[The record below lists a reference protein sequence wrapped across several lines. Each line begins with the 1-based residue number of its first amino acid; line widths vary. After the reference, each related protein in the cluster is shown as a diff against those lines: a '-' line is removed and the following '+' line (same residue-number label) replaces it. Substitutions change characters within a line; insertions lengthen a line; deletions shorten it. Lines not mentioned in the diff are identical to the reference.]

1 MQTTVS
7 PERQYEVVM
16 NTHNLTDQMVV
27 IIDLPETLVN
37 NSATAQVWYNK
48 YVPEGYRI
56 SEVKAFEPGEE
67 AEEQK
72 PEQVGYGDELD
83 YVGSEEDPDGFS
95 IVEVDTE
102 EDEED

>member
-1 MQTTVS
+1 
-7 PERQYEVVM
+7 M
-16 NTHNLTDQMVV
+16 NSHNLTDQMVV
-27 IIDLPETLVN
+27 LIDLPESLVN

-56 SEVKAFEPGEE
+56 SEVRAFEPGAEVE
-67 AEEQK
+67 AEEQ
-72 PEQVGYGDELD
+72 ESEYVGFGDELD

-102 EDEED
+102 EDEEDEED

>member
-1 MQTTVS
+1 MSLTTVS
-7 PERQYEVVM
+7 PERQYEVIM

-27 IIDLPETLVN
+27 LIDLPESLVN

-56 SEVKAFEPGEE
+56 SEVRAFEAGEE
-67 AEEQK
+67 
-72 PEQVGYGDELD
+72 PEHVGFGAELD